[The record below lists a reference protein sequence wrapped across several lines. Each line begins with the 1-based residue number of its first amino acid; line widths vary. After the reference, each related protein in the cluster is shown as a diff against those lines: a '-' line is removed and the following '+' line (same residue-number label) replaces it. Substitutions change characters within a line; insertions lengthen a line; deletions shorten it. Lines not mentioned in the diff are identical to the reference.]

1 MYVEERE
8 EREEG
13 EVRGAQ
19 EGMRSV
25 CEEGRAEEDHGE
37 VEEGRGDGGQDGG
50 QKRGL

>member
-1 MYVEERE
+1 MYVKERE

-25 CEEGRAEEDHGE
+25 CEEGRAKKDHGE
-37 VEEGRGDGGQDGG
+37 IEEGRDDGGHKGG
-50 QKRGL
+50 